1 MKYANWAL
9 LVAFYTAGIVVAAA
23 LLEHGNEINGTLGGV
38 MGAAAVLFVTIPSF
52 IQWQDRCLGKAD
64 QRGRRAIDTVIEA
77 FSTEIREQDLRH
89 QEDLRH
95 HMITYSEAIA
105 RAEVAE
111 SRAEAA
117 ETSLARMNQG
127 PKTWHQRQ
135 RASWVPPTPPAPQV

>member
-89 QEDLRH
+89 QEDLRR
-95 HMITYSEAIA
+95 HMITYSEAVA

-111 SRAEAA
+111 SRADSA
-117 ETSLARMNQG
+117 EERLARMNQG
-127 PKTWHQRQ
+127 PKTWHERH
-135 RASWVPPTPPAPQV
+135 RTASLPPAPTTPLS